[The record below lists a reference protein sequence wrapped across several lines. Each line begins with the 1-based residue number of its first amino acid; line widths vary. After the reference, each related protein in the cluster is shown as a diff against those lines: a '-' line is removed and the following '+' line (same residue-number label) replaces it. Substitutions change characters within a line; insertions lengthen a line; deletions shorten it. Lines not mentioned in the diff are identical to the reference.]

1 MKRWKHVFTNDLE
14 CNRDEHQ
21 VTASNLLI
29 RVPVTQT
36 CERPA
41 KISQWFTATP
51 AARRGV
57 DLWNWHFCRYQDK
70 QVWPLSWLL
79 ISNLFLMEF
88 AWGPNQILLVI
99 QYKSNEKSLQS
110 NSLPISTIAE
120 FWFLRT
126 FRNSFLRWLH
136 RIYCS
141 REAKRNNQIDPR
153 RKASLA
159 LPYCLCTL

>member
-99 QYKSNEKSLQS
+99 QYKINEKSLQS
-110 NSLPISTIAE
+110 NSLPII
-120 FWFLRT
+120 
-126 FRNSFLRWLH
+126 
-136 RIYCS
+136 
-141 REAKRNNQIDPR
+141 
-153 RKASLA
+153 ASLTLLEEISKWLLREKDWASRLLTGLYCGSFSHSLFLA
-159 LPYCLCTL
+159 LF